1 MRILFLT
8 FYYRPDLSAGSFR
21 ATNLVKAL
29 LAVQLPAAAG
39 EIEIDVL
46 TTSPN
51 RYHTFQADAAAVE
64 RDGRVTV
71 YRCALP
77 AHKSGVMD
85 QAKSFMAYAQSV
97 RSHVRGRRYD
107 LVFATSSRL
116 MTAVLGSWASRRLSA
131 PLYLDIRD
139 IFVDTISDVFAG
151 MKATAAKPVFS
162 RLERYAVTRATRVNL
177 VSEGFR
183 SYFATRYPHGSYAY
197 FTNGIDPEF
206 MSAAGAPSAQQP
218 AAAARADSR
227 VNVVY
232 AGNMGEGQGL
242 HRIIPELASRT
253 AATHSFTLIGDGGR
267 RAALEAAVAAAGC
280 TNVAILSPVPRAQLI
295 DRYRAADVL
304 FLHLNAMPAFE
315 RVLPSKIF
323 EYAAMGRPI
332 WAGVGGY
339 AAEFLRRHVENAAV
353 FPPCDA
359 GAAMKA
365 FSSLRLEP
373 TPRADFLTAF
383 DRATICA
390 RMAQDIVA
398 TAS

>member
-8 FYYRPDLSAGSFR
+8 FYYQPDLSAGSFR

-29 LAVQLPAAAG
+29 LEAKPPSAAG
-39 EIEIDVL
+39 SIEIDVL

-51 RYHTFQADAAAVE
+51 RYHTFQAEAATVE

-71 YRCALP
+71 HRFPLP
-77 AHKSGVMD
+77 PHKSGVAD
-85 QAKSFMAYAQSV
+85 QAKAFMAYAKAV
-97 RSHVRGRRYD
+97 RSHLRGRRYD

-116 MTAVLGSWASRRLSA
+116 MTAVLGAWASRRLSA

-151 MKATAAKPVFS
+151 VKATAAKPVFS
-162 RLERYAVTRATRVNL
+162 RLERYAVTRAKRVNL

-183 SYFATRYPHGSYAY
+183 SYFEARYPRGSYAF

-206 MSAAGAPSAQQP
+206 MAAAGEPSADGAVP
-218 AAAARADSR
+218 GSR
-227 VNVVY
+227 PDGRIHVVY

-242 HRIIPELASRT
+242 HRIIPELASQT
-253 AATHSFTLIGDGGR
+253 SATHSFTLIGDGGR
-267 RAALEAAVAAAGC
+267 RAALEAAVTAAGC
-280 TNVAILSPVPRAQLI
+280 TNVTILSPIPRAQLI

-332 WAGVGGY
+332 WAGVAGY
-339 AAEFLRRHVENAAV
+339 AAEFLRRHVDNAAV

-359 GAAMKA
+359 AAAMRA
-365 FSSLRLEP
+365 FATLRLEP
-373 TPRADFLTAF
+373 TPRADFLAAF
-383 DRATICA
+383 DRTTICK
-390 RMAQDIVA
+390 RMAEDIIG